1 MNCEDLRPDYLLY
14 ALGTLEE
21 PECSELRAHLERGCA
36 SCTAGLDEARL
47 MAFGLAN
54 AVEGP
59 EPPRGLRLRILAAA
73 GAAPQKRWSWFT
85 ALMTAAASAAACIGL
100 LYYQAHN
107 FREQQALMRAEIA
120 RSNVEATSL
129 REALS
134 IIQAPETREVTF
146 GQGKPTPP
154 RGRVFFHPMGVLLV
168 ASNLPKPPDGKTY
181 EMWMIRAGKPVPAGL
196 FNPDQKGNALHVYH
210 PQAAPVSTDVVAVT
224 IENAA
229 GVDAPTST
237 PIIVAPF

>member
-1 MNCEDLRPDYLLY
+1 MNCEDLRSEYLLY
-14 ALGTLEE
+14 ALGTLED
-21 PECSELRAHLERGCA
+21 PERSELRAHLERGCA
-36 SCTAGLDEARL
+36 NCTAGLKEARL
-47 MAFGLAN
+47 VAFGLAN

-59 EPPRGLRLRILAAA
+59 EPPRALRLRILASA

-85 ALMTAAASAAACIGL
+85 AMVTAAASAFACMGL

-107 FREQQALMRAEIA
+107 FREEQALMRAEIS
-120 RSNVEATSL
+120 RSNVEAAAL
-129 REALS
+129 REALG

-154 RGRVFFHPMGVLLV
+154 RGRVFFHPTAVLLV

-181 EMWMIRAGKPVPAGL
+181 EMWMIRGGKAVPAGL
-196 FNPDQKGNALHVYH
+196 FNPDQQGNALHMYR
-210 PQAAPVSTDVVAVT
+210 PPAAPASTDVVAVT

>member
-21 PECSELRAHLERGCA
+21 PERSELLAHLERGCA
-36 SCTAGLDEARL
+36 NCTAGLHEARL
-47 MAFGLAN
+47 MAFGLGT

-59 EPPRGLRLRILAAA
+59 EPPRGLRLRIVAAA
-73 GAAPQKRWSWFT
+73 GAAPQRRWSWFT
-85 ALMTAAASAAACIGL
+85 AIATAAAAAVVCVST
-100 LYYQAHN
+100 LYYQAQN
-107 FREQQALMRAEIA
+107 FRGEQALLRAEIS
-120 RSNVEATSL
+120 RGTVEAAAL
-129 REALS
+129 REALT

-154 RGRVFFHPMGVLLV
+154 RGRVFFHPAGVLLV
-168 ASNLPKPPDGKTY
+168 ASNLPKLPDGKTY

-196 FNPDQKGNALHVYH
+196 FRADQSGNALHVYR
-210 PQAAPVSTDVVAVT
+210 PAAAPAASDVIAVT
-224 IENAA
+224 VENAA